1 MFILTNTDLPELA
14 TTYYNSCINSIL
26 KQSTSLTNSGLIS
39 KLFSNVTTTITTV
52 TAGING
58 TYELTTDTLPDLIT
72 TTNGTFTLAKDINNP
87 VNGEFIYINNKV
99 VIYSAVNLIN
109 VTVFSSPIVN
119 SLRIPTINGLAGLPV
134 LSNITISESFQ
145 DHPTASISLVTSVNY
160 IAQVRSLFRV
170 SSLFNLSKYQFV
182 VNSYNEE
189 LSSDDDILRVNINLR
204 GKWDNYVNYP
214 IALNNTTDINNNFQD
229 PECSIDAT
237 EIAKTKKY
245 VTINEVAAKSGARI
259 TGIEGTVIVDKSD
272 NNATVTLGSLINE
285 YLDINS
291 AFVDYNKP
299 DVIVCRKLNAVTSWT
314 YNSDK
319 ILSNFNTTINRNL
332 PLPINGSYGSIN
344 NNISYTS
351 LVPTTIT
358 NRVTSLTAENTSIIP
373 YPTIYNYTTPDNF
386 NDAGNIVIEEATKD
400 IQSEFENRKPVK
412 RTYIKGDL
420 DAATCPPNI
429 TRLKT
434 LDLNYDNSGVTK
446 TITYV
451 TEEDNNPISEVTR
464 RYGFAYTAWDITLI
478 SGGSIELDSA
488 ADSWWFLIE
497 KTVTNYIY
505 DEKTGYLLGYDLSG
519 EKLIRA
525 QIEGSDNFTQNY
537 ALAANDDQE
546 LSSFD
551 TATYNTYQF
560 RYVPVYGAKRYE
572 LAQHRDYYKQF
583 GQQSKFIKRCNKDG
597 SSSYV
602 ADPTYVEP
610 MFVIAESEEYSCFL
624 QVSNPANLDLELGDP
639 IQPPL
644 TSGQETYN
652 RTTLKILPSKN
663 SNLEQEAFGFDSA
676 FQGEDTYI
684 SYTSNFTSQDPGF
697 RAVTEETSSSTNTGI
712 PPVHT
717 RKPPKYELIEP
728 KKEEIKKP
736 SNYRYVYWTTPYT
749 GGYPR
754 TGSYNFDK
762 AKNINEVT
770 AAVNNQLR
778 IDDIRNTLTSTMTVP
793 YNGSITTGDKVTV
806 IFNGLQ
812 CRRRV
817 VSITHSIIQEFT
829 NVGIE
834 TTAVTNLTMG
844 IDRDISVS
852 SKKEKIVKPVKPTNL
867 NPKILVDVINVGF
880 TLGSLLPNTL
890 GRGS

>member
-52 TAGING
+52 TANNNG

-358 NRVTSLTAENTSIIP
+358 NRVTSLTAENTFIIP

-400 IQSEFENRKPVK
+400 IQSKFENRKPVK

-420 DAATCPPNI
+420 DAATCPSNI

-434 LDLNYDNSGVTK
+434 LDLNHDKSGVTK
-446 TITYV
+446 TIIDI

-464 RYGFAYTAWDITLI
+464 RYGFAYTSWDITLI

-488 ADSWWFLIE
+488 ATNWWTLIE
-497 KTVTNYIY
+497 ETKTTYNY
-505 DEKTGYLLGYDLSG
+505 DNKTGYLLGYDLTG
-519 EKLIRA
+519 RKLIRA
-525 QIEGSDNFTQNY
+525 NIEGDDRYTQEY
-537 ALAANDDQE
+537 QLAVNDGE
-546 LSSFD
+546 TPSSAD

-560 RYVPVYGAKRYE
+560 KFVRVTGAKRYE
-572 LAQHRDYYKQF
+572 LAQHRDYYRQF
-583 GQQSKFIKRCNKDG
+583 GQQSKFIKQCNKDG

-602 ADPTYVEP
+602 ADPTYIEP
-610 MFVIAESEEYSCFL
+610 MFVIAEAEQYSCFL
-624 QVSNPANLDLELGDP
+624 SVDNPLNLERSQSYP
-639 IQPPL
+639 VEPPL

-652 RTTLKILPSKN
+652 RTFLKILPSKN
-663 SNLEQEAFGFDSA
+663 SAKQQNFRSDY
-676 FQGEDTYI
+676 QGEDTYI

-728 KKEEIKKP
+728 KKEEDKVTN
-736 SNYRYVYWTTPYT
+736 NYRYVYWTTPYT

-762 AKNINEVT
+762 AKNISEVT

-778 IDDIRNTLTSTMTVP
+778 IDDIRNTLTSTMTIP
-793 YNGSITTGDKVTV
+793 YNDSITTGDKVTV

-852 SKKEKIVKPVKPTNL
+852 SKKEKIVKPIKPT
-867 NPKILVDVINVGF
+867 PKTPSDVYAEGF
-880 TLGSLLPNTL
+880 KLGSLLPNTL

>member
-358 NRVTSLTAENTSIIP
+358 NRVTSLTAENTFIIP

-386 NDAGNIVIEEATKD
+386 NDAGNIVIEEATKN
-400 IQSEFENRKPVK
+400 IQSKFENRKPVK

-420 DAATCPPNI
+420 DAATCPSNI

-434 LDLNYDNSGVTK
+434 LDLNHDKSGVTK
-446 TITYV
+446 TIIDI

-464 RYGFAYTAWDITLI
+464 RYGFAYTSWDITLI

-488 ADSWWFLIE
+488 ATNWWTLIE
-497 KTVTNYIY
+497 ETKTTYNY
-505 DEKTGYLLGYDLSG
+505 DNKTGYLLGYDLTG
-519 EKLIRA
+519 RKLIRA
-525 QIEGSDNFTQNY
+525 NIEGDDRYTQEY
-537 ALAANDDQE
+537 QLAVNDGE
-546 LSSFD
+546 TPSSAD

-560 RYVPVYGAKRYE
+560 KFVRVTGAKRYE
-572 LAQHRDYYKQF
+572 LAQHRDYYRQF
-583 GQQSKFIKRCNKDG
+583 GQQSKFIKQCNKDG

-602 ADPTYVEP
+602 ADPTYIEP
-610 MFVIAESEEYSCFL
+610 MFVIAEAEQYSCFL
-624 QVSNPANLDLELGDP
+624 SVDNPLNLERESGDP
-639 IQPPL
+639 VEPPL

-652 RTTLKILPSKN
+652 RTFLKILPSKN
-663 SNLEQEAFGFDSA
+663 SAKQQNFRSDY
-676 FQGEDTYI
+676 QGEDTYI

-728 KKEEIKKP
+728 KKEEDKVTN
-736 SNYRYVYWTTPYT
+736 NYRYVYWTTPYT

-762 AKNINEVT
+762 AKNISEVT

-778 IDDIRNTLTSTMTVP
+778 IDDIRNTLTSTMTIP

-812 CRRRV
+812 CYRRV

-852 SKKEKIVKPVKPTNL
+852 SKKEKIVKPVKPT
-867 NPKILVDVINVGF
+867 PKTPSDVYAEGF
-880 TLGSLLPNTL
+880 KLGSLLPNTL

>member
-52 TAGING
+52 TANNNG

-109 VTVFSSPIVN
+109 VTVVSSPIVN

-214 IALNNTTDINNNFQD
+214 IALNNTTDINPNFQD

-299 DVIVCRKLNAVTSWT
+299 DVIVCRKLDAVTNWT
-314 YNSDK
+314 YYSFN

-358 NRVTSLTAENTSIIP
+358 NRVTSLTAENTFIIP

-386 NDAGNIVIEEATKD
+386 NDAGNVIIEEATKD
-400 IQSEFENRKPVK
+400 IQSKFENRKPVK

-420 DAATCPPNI
+420 DAATCPSNI

-434 LDLNYDNSGVTK
+434 LDLNHDKSGVTK
-446 TITYV
+446 TIIDI

-464 RYGFAYTAWDITLI
+464 RYGFAYTSWNITLI
-478 SGGSIELDSA
+478 SGESIELDSA
-488 ADSWWFLIE
+488 ATNWWTLIE
-497 KTVTNYIY
+497 ETKTTYNY
-505 DEKTGYLLGYDLSG
+505 DDKTGYLLGYDLTG
-519 EKLIRA
+519 RKLIRA
-525 QIEGSDNFTQNY
+525 NIEGDDRYTQEY
-537 ALAANDDQE
+537 QLAVNDGE
-546 LSSFD
+546 TPSSAD

-560 RYVPVYGAKRYE
+560 KFVRVTGAKRYE
-572 LAQHRDYYKQF
+572 LAQHRDYYRQF
-583 GQQSKFIKRCNKDG
+583 GQQSKFIKQCNKDG

-602 ADPTYVEP
+602 ADPTYIEP
-610 MFVIAESEEYSCFL
+610 MFVIAEAEQYSCFL
-624 QVSNPANLDLELGDP
+624 SVDNPLNLERESGDP
-639 IQPPL
+639 VEPPL

-652 RTTLKILPSKN
+652 RTFLKILPSKN
-663 SNLEQEAFGFDSA
+663 SAKQQDFRSDY
-676 FQGEDTYI
+676 QGEDTYI

-697 RAVTEETSSSTNTGI
+697 RAVIEETSSSTNTGI

-778 IDDIRNTLTSTMTVP
+778 IDDIRNTLTSTMTIP

-817 VSITHSIIQEFT
+817 VSITHSIEQEVT
-829 NVGIE
+829 NTGVI

-852 SKKEKIVKPVKPTNL
+852 SKKEEIVKPVKPT
-867 NPKILVDVINVGF
+867 PKTPSDVYDKGF
-880 TLGSLLPNTL
+880 KLGSLLPNTL

>member
-400 IQSEFENRKPVK
+400 IQSKFENRKPVK

-420 DAATCPPNI
+420 DAATCPSNI

-434 LDLNYDNSGVTK
+434 LDLNHDKSGVTK
-446 TITYV
+446 TIIDI

-478 SGGSIELDSA
+478 SGESIELDSA
-488 ADSWWFLIE
+488 ATNWWTLIE
-497 KTVTNYIY
+497 ETKTTYNY
-505 DEKTGYLLGYDLSG
+505 DNKTGYLLGYDLTG
-519 EKLIRA
+519 RKLIRA
-525 QIEGSDNFTQNY
+525 NIEGDDRYTQEY
-537 ALAANDDQE
+537 QLAVNDGE
-546 LSSFD
+546 TPSSAD

-560 RYVPVYGAKRYE
+560 KFVRVTGAKRYQ

-583 GQQSKFIKRCNKDG
+583 GQQSKFIKQCNKDG

-602 ADPTYVEP
+602 ADPTYIEP
-610 MFVIAESEEYSCFL
+610 MFVIAEAEQYSCFL
-624 QVSNPANLDLELGDP
+624 SVDNPLNLERSQSYP
-639 IQPPL
+639 VEPPL

-652 RTTLKILPSKN
+652 RTFLKILSSKN
-663 SNLEQEAFGFDSA
+663 SAKQQNFRSDY
-676 FQGEDTYI
+676 QGEDTYI

-728 KKEEIKKP
+728 KKEEDKVTN
-736 SNYRYVYWTTPYT
+736 NYRYVYWTTPYT

-817 VSITHSIIQEFT
+817 VSITHSIEQEVT
-829 NVGIE
+829 NTGVI

-852 SKKEKIVKPVKPTNL
+852 SKKEKIVKPVKPT
-867 NPKILVDVINVGF
+867 PKTPSDVYAEGF
-880 TLGSLLPNTL
+880 KLGSLLPNTL

>member
-358 NRVTSLTAENTSIIP
+358 NRVTSLTAENTFIIP

-400 IQSEFENRKPVK
+400 IQSKFENRKPVK

-420 DAATCPPNI
+420 DAATCPSNI

-434 LDLNYDNSGVTK
+434 LDLNHDKSGVTK
-446 TITYV
+446 TIIDI

-464 RYGFAYTAWDITLI
+464 RYGFAYTSWDITLI

-488 ADSWWFLIE
+488 ATNWWTLIE
-497 KTVTNYIY
+497 ETKTTYNY
-505 DEKTGYLLGYDLSG
+505 DNKTGYLLGYDLTG
-519 EKLIRA
+519 RKLIRA
-525 QIEGSDNFTQNY
+525 NIEGDDRYTQEY
-537 ALAANDDQE
+537 QLAVNDGE
-546 LSSFD
+546 TPSSAD

-560 RYVPVYGAKRYE
+560 KFVRVTGAKRYE
-572 LAQHRDYYKQF
+572 LAQHRDYYRQF
-583 GQQSKFIKRCNKDG
+583 GQQSKFIKQCNKDG

-602 ADPTYVEP
+602 ADPTYIEP
-610 MFVIAESEEYSCFL
+610 MFVIAEAEQYSCFL
-624 QVSNPANLDLELGDP
+624 SVDNPLNLERESGDP
-639 IQPPL
+639 VEPPL

-652 RTTLKILPSKN
+652 RTFLKILSSKN
-663 SNLEQEAFGFDSA
+663 SAKQQNFRSDY
-676 FQGEDTYI
+676 QGEDTYI

-728 KKEEIKKP
+728 KKEEDKVTN
-736 SNYRYVYWTTPYT
+736 NYRYVYWTTPYT

-817 VSITHSIIQEFT
+817 VSITHSIEQEVT

-852 SKKEKIVKPVKPTNL
+852 MEKEKIVKPTNL
-867 NPKILVDVINVGF
+867 NPQTLVDVINAEF
-880 TLGSLLPNTL
+880 KLGSLLPNTL

>member
-358 NRVTSLTAENTSIIP
+358 NRVTSLTAENTFIIP

-386 NDAGNIVIEEATKD
+386 NDAGNIVIEEATKN
-400 IQSEFENRKPVK
+400 IQSKFENRKPVK

-420 DAATCPPNI
+420 DAATCPSNI

-434 LDLNYDNSGVTK
+434 LDLNHDKSGVTK
-446 TITYV
+446 TIIDI

-464 RYGFAYTAWDITLI
+464 RYGFAYTSWDITLI

-488 ADSWWFLIE
+488 ATNWWTLIE
-497 KTVTNYIY
+497 ETKTTYNY
-505 DEKTGYLLGYDLSG
+505 DNKTGYLLGYDLTG
-519 EKLIRA
+519 RKLIRA
-525 QIEGSDNFTQNY
+525 NIEGDDRYTQEY
-537 ALAANDDQE
+537 QLAVNDGE
-546 LSSFD
+546 TPSSAD

-560 RYVPVYGAKRYE
+560 KFVRVTGAKRYE
-572 LAQHRDYYKQF
+572 LAQHRDYYRQF
-583 GQQSKFIKRCNKDG
+583 GQQSKFIKQCNKDG

-602 ADPTYVEP
+602 ADPTYIEP
-610 MFVIAESEEYSCFL
+610 MFVIAEAEQYSCFL
-624 QVSNPANLDLELGDP
+624 SVDNPLNLERESGDP
-639 IQPPL
+639 VEPPL

-652 RTTLKILPSKN
+652 RTFLKILPSKN
-663 SNLEQEAFGFDSA
+663 SAKQQNFRSDY
-676 FQGEDTYI
+676 QGEDTYI

-728 KKEEIKKP
+728 KKEEDKVTN
-736 SNYRYVYWTTPYT
+736 NYRYVYWTTPYT

-762 AKNINEVT
+762 AKNISEVT

-778 IDDIRNTLTSTMTVP
+778 IDDIRNTLTSTMTIP

-812 CRRRV
+812 CYRRV

-852 SKKEKIVKPVKPTNL
+852 SKKEKIVKPIKPT
-867 NPKILVDVINVGF
+867 PKTPSDVYAEGF
-880 TLGSLLPNTL
+880 KLGSLLPNTL

>member
-332 PLPINGSYGSIN
+332 PLPIVFPNQEVIYV
-344 NNISYTS
+344 ISGVLMVLDFL
-351 LVPTTIT
+351 LVAK
-358 NRVTSLTAENTSIIP
+358 S
-373 YPTIYNYTTPDNF
+373 
-386 NDAGNIVIEEATKD
+386 IVIPQNVTTSA
-400 IQSEFENRKPVK
+400 QVKPSK
-412 RTYIKGDL
+412 I
-420 DAATCPPNI
+420 
-429 TRLKT
+429 LK
-434 LDLNYDNSGVTK
+434 V
-446 TITYV
+446 IFF
-451 TEEDNNPISEVTR
+451 R
-464 RYGFAYTAWDITLI
+464 Q
-478 SGGSIELDSA
+478 
-488 ADSWWFLIE
+488 
-497 KTVTNYIY
+497 
-505 DEKTGYLLGYDLSG
+505 YLL
-519 EKLIRA
+519 
-525 QIEGSDNFTQNY
+525 
-537 ALAANDDQE
+537 
-546 LSSFD
+546 
-551 TATYNTYQF
+551 
-560 RYVPVYGAKRYE
+560 
-572 LAQHRDYYKQF
+572 
-583 GQQSKFIKRCNKDG
+583 
-597 SSSYV
+597 
-602 ADPTYVEP
+602 
-610 MFVIAESEEYSCFL
+610 
-624 QVSNPANLDLELGDP
+624 
-639 IQPPL
+639 
-644 TSGQETYN
+644 
-652 RTTLKILPSKN
+652 
-663 SNLEQEAFGFDSA
+663 
-676 FQGEDTYI
+676 
-684 SYTSNFTSQDPGF
+684 
-697 RAVTEETSSSTNTGI
+697 
-712 PPVHT
+712 
-717 RKPPKYELIEP
+717 
-728 KKEEIKKP
+728 
-736 SNYRYVYWTTPYT
+736 
-749 GGYPR
+749 
-754 TGSYNFDK
+754 
-762 AKNINEVT
+762 
-770 AAVNNQLR
+770 
-778 IDDIRNTLTSTMTVP
+778 
-793 YNGSITTGDKVTV
+793 
-806 IFNGLQ
+806 
-812 CRRRV
+812 
-817 VSITHSIIQEFT
+817 
-829 NVGIE
+829 
-834 TTAVTNLTMG
+834 
-844 IDRDISVS
+844 
-852 SKKEKIVKPVKPTNL
+852 
-867 NPKILVDVINVGF
+867 
-880 TLGSLLPNTL
+880 
-890 GRGS
+890 

>member
-1 MFILTNTDLPELA
+1 MFILTNTDLPELT
-14 TTYYNSCINSIL
+14 TTYNNSCINSVL

-39 KLFSNVTTTITTV
+39 KLFNNVTTTIANV
-52 TAGING
+52 TNGIVNG
-58 TYELTTDTLPDLIT
+58 TYELIVDTLPNVIISA
-72 TTNGTFTLAKDINNP
+72 NRTFTLAKDINNP
-87 VNGEFIYINNKV
+87 VNGEFIYVNNKI
-99 VIYSAVNLIN
+99 VIYSNLNLTNITL
-109 VTVFSSPIVN
+109 VSTPLVN

-145 DHPTASISLVTSVNY
+145 DHPTASISLVTSINY

-189 LSSDDDILRVNINLR
+189 LSNSDDVLRVNINLR
-204 GKWDNYVNYP
+204 GKWDNYFNYP
-214 IALNNTTDINNNFQD
+214 IALNNTTDTNNNFQD

-237 EIAKTKKY
+237 ELAKTKKY
-245 VTINEVAAKSGARI
+245 VTINEVAAKIEARI

-272 NNATVTLGSLINE
+272 SNATVTLGSLINE
-285 YLDINS
+285 YIDINS
-291 AFVDYNKP
+291 AFIDYTRSDAILVN
-299 DVIVCRKLNAVTSWT
+299 KLNAVRNWT
-314 YNSDK
+314 YDNSR
-319 ILSNFNTTINRNL
+319 ILSNFNTTINRTL

-358 NRVTSLTAENTSIIP
+358 NRVASLTAENISIIP
-373 YPTIYNYTTPDNF
+373 YPTIYNYTTSDNF
-386 NDAGNIVIEEATKD
+386 NDNGNLIIEEATKD
-400 IQSEFENRKPVK
+400 IPPEFEVRKPVK
-412 RTYIKGDL
+412 RQYIKGDP
-420 DAATCPPNI
+420 DAPFCPPNI
-429 TRLKT
+429 TRLRT
-434 LDLNYDNSGVTK
+434 LDLNHDNSGVTK

-451 TEEDNNPISEVTR
+451 TEEDNNPITEVTR

-488 ADSWWFLIE
+488 ADPWWFLIE
-497 KTVTNYIY
+497 ETTTNYIY
-505 DEKTGYLLGYDLSG
+505 DEKTGYLLGYNLSG

-537 ALAANDDQE
+537 ALAVYDDE
-546 LSSFD
+546 TPSVVD
-551 TATYNTYQF
+551 TATYNTYLF
-560 RYVPVYGAKRYE
+560 RYVPVYGAKRYQ
-572 LAQHRDYYKQF
+572 LVQHRDYYQQF
-583 GQQSKFIKRCNKDG
+583 GQSDKFIKRCNKDG

-602 ADPTYVEP
+602 ADPNYVEP
-610 MFVIAESEEYSCFL
+610 MFVISESEEYSCFL
-624 QVSNPANLDLELGDP
+624 QVSNPANLDRESGDP

-663 SNLEQEAFGFDSA
+663 SNREQFGSEFDSK

-728 KKEEIKKP
+728 KKENPKKP
-736 SNYRYVYWTTPYT
+736 SNYRYVFWTEPYK

-754 TGSYNFDK
+754 TGSYSFDK

-793 YNGSITTGDKVTV
+793 YNGSITTGDKVNV

-812 CRRRV
+812 CYRRV

-844 IDRDISVS
+844 IDRDINVS
-852 SKKEKIVKPVKPTNL
+852 SKKEKIVKPIASP
-867 NPKILVDVINVGF
+867 NPQILVDVINVGF
-880 TLGSLLPNTL
+880 TIGSLLPNTI

>member
-358 NRVTSLTAENTSIIP
+358 NRVTSLTAENTFIIP

-400 IQSEFENRKPVK
+400 IQSKFENRKPVK

-464 RYGFAYTAWDITLI
+464 RYGFAYTSWDITLI

-560 RYVPVYGAKRYE
+560 RYVPVYGAKRYQ
-572 LAQHRDYYKQF
+572 LAQHRDYYNQF

-624 QVSNPANLDLELGDP
+624 QVSNPANIDRESGDP

-663 SNLEQEAFGFDSA
+663 SNREQFGFEFDSA

-684 SYTSNFTSQDPGF
+684 TYTSNFTSQDPGF

-817 VSITHSIIQEFT
+817 VSITHSIEQEVT
-829 NVGIE
+829 NTGVI

-852 SKKEKIVKPVKPTNL
+852 MEKEKIVKPTNL
-867 NPKILVDVINVGF
+867 NPQTLVDVINAEF
-880 TLGSLLPNTL
+880 KLGSLLPNTL

>member
-52 TAGING
+52 TANNNG

-358 NRVTSLTAENTSIIP
+358 NRVTSLIAENISIIP
-373 YPTIYNYTTPDNF
+373 CPTIYNYTTPDNF
-386 NDAGNIVIEEATKD
+386 NDNGNVIIEEATKD
-400 IQSEFENRKPVK
+400 IQSKFESRKPVK
-412 RTYIKGDL
+412 RTYYKGDL
-420 DAATCPPNI
+420 DAAYCPPNI

-560 RYVPVYGAKRYE
+560 RYVPVYGAKRYL

-624 QVSNPANLDLELGDP
+624 QVSNPANIDRESGDP

-663 SNLEQEAFGFDSA
+663 SNREQFGFEFDSA

-684 SYTSNFTSQDPGF
+684 TYTSNFTSQDPGF

-817 VSITHSIIQEFT
+817 VSITHSIEQEVT
-829 NVGIE
+829 NTGVI

-852 SKKEKIVKPVKPTNL
+852 REKEKIVKPTNL
-867 NPKILVDVINVGF
+867 NPQTLVDVINAEF
-880 TLGSLLPNTL
+880 KLGSLLPNTL

>member
-1 MFILTNTDLPELA
+1 MFILTNTDLPELT
-14 TTYYNSCINSIL
+14 TTYHNSCINSIL
-26 KQSTSLTNSGLIS
+26 KPSTSLTNSGLIS
-39 KLFSNVTTTITTV
+39 NLFNKSTTIITPVIEGETS
-52 TAGING
+52 G
-58 TYELTTDTLPDLIT
+58 TYEVIVDTLPDLIIT
-72 TTNGTFTLAKDINNP
+72 STRIYTLAKDVNNP
-87 VNGEFIYINNKV
+87 VDGEFIYVDGKV
-99 VIYSAVNLIN
+99 IIYSNLNLTNITL
-109 VTVFSSPIVN
+109 VSTPLVN
-119 SLRIPTINGLAGLPV
+119 SLRIPTINGLVGLPV

-189 LSSDDDILRVNINLR
+189 LSNNDDILRVNINLR

-214 IALNNTTDINNNFQD
+214 IALNNTTDTNNNFQD

-237 EIAKTKKY
+237 ELAKTKKY
-245 VTINEVAAKSGARI
+245 VTINEVAAKAGGARI

-272 NNATVTLGSLINE
+272 SNATVTLGSLINE

-291 AFVDYNKP
+291 AFVDYNRP
-299 DVIVCRKLNAVTSWT
+299 DVIVCKKLNAVTSWT
-314 YNSDK
+314 YYSFN

-332 PLPINGSYGSIN
+332 PLPINGSYGVIS
-344 NNISYTS
+344 NNIAYTS

-358 NRVTSLTAENTSIIP
+358 NRVPSLTAENTSIIP
-373 YPTIYNYTTPDNF
+373 RPTIYNYTTPDNF
-386 NDAGNIVIEEATKD
+386 NDNGDLIIEEATKD
-400 IQSEFENRKPVK
+400 IPPEFEVRKPVK

-420 DAATCPPNI
+420 DAATCPSNI
-429 TRLKT
+429 TRLRT
-434 LDLNYDNSGVTK
+434 LDLNHDKSGVTK
-446 TITYV
+446 TIINV
-451 TEEDNNPISEVTR
+451 TEEDNNPITEVTR

-488 ADSWWFLIE
+488 ADPWWFLIE
-497 KTVTNYIY
+497 KTTTDYIY
-505 DEKTGYLLGYDLSG
+505 DEKTGYLLGYNLSG

-537 ALAANDDQE
+537 ALAVYDDE
-546 LSSFD
+546 TPSVVD
-551 TATYNTYQF
+551 TATYNTYLF
-560 RYVPVYGAKRYE
+560 RYVPVYGAKRYQ
-572 LAQHRDYYKQF
+572 LAQHRDYYQQF
-583 GQQSKFIKRCNKDG
+583 GQSDKFIKRCNKDG
-597 SSSYV
+597 SSSYMK
-602 ADPTYVEP
+602 DPNYVEP

-624 QVSNPANLDLELGDP
+624 QVSNPLNLERESGDP

-663 SNLEQEAFGFDSA
+663 SNREQFGSEFNSA

-728 KKEEIKKP
+728 KKENPKKP
-736 SNYRYVYWTTPYT
+736 SNYRYVFWTEPYK

-754 TGSYNFDK
+754 TGSYSFDK

-844 IDRDISVS
+844 IDRNINVS
-852 SKKEKIVKPVKPTNL
+852 SKKEKIVKPIASP
-867 NPKILVDVINVGF
+867 NPQILVDVINVGF

>member
-1 MFILTNTDLPELA
+1 MFILTNTDLPELT
-14 TTYYNSCINSIL
+14 TTYNNSCINSVL

-39 KLFSNVTTTITTV
+39 KLFNNVTTTIANV
-52 TAGING
+52 TNGIVNG
-58 TYELTTDTLPDLIT
+58 TYELIVDTLPNVIISA
-72 TTNGTFTLAKDINNP
+72 NRTFTLAKDINNP
-87 VNGEFIYINNKV
+87 VNGEFIYVNNKI
-99 VIYSAVNLIN
+99 VIYSNLNLTNITL
-109 VTVFSSPIVN
+109 VSTPLVN

-145 DHPTASISLVTSVNY
+145 DHPTASISLVTSINY
-160 IAQVRSLFRV
+160 IAQVRSLFKV

-189 LSSDDDILRVNINLR
+189 LSNSDDVLRVSINLR

-214 IALNNTTDINNNFQD
+214 IALNNTTDTNNNFQD

-237 EIAKTKKY
+237 ELAKTKKY

-259 TGIEGTVIVDKSD
+259 TGISGTVIVDKSD
-272 NNATVTLGSLINE
+272 SNATVTLGSLINE
-285 YLDINS
+285 YIDINS
-291 AFVDYNKP
+291 AFIDYTRSDAILVK
-299 DVIVCRKLNAVTSWT
+299 KLNAVGNWT
-314 YNSDK
+314 YDNSR
-319 ILSNFNTTINRNL
+319 ILSNFNTNINRNL

-358 NRVTSLTAENTSIIP
+358 NRVASLTAENISIIP

-386 NDAGNIVIEEATKD
+386 NDSGNIVIEEATKN
-400 IQSEFENRKPVK
+400 IEPQYEIRKPVK

-420 DAATCPPNI
+420 DAATCPSNI
-429 TRLKT
+429 TRLRT
-434 LDLNYDNSGVTK
+434 LDLNHDKSGVTK
-446 TITYV
+446 TIINV
-451 TEEDNNPISEVTR
+451 TEEDNNPITEVTR

-478 SGGSIELDSA
+478 SGGSIELDSD
-488 ADSWWFLIE
+488 ADDWWKLIE
-497 KTVTNYIY
+497 ETTTTYNY
-505 DEKTGYLLGYDLSG
+505 DDKTGYLLGYDLTG
-519 EKLIRA
+519 RKLIRA
-525 QIEGSDNFTQNY
+525 NIEGDDRYTQEYQLAVNDGETPSDV
-537 ALAANDDQE
+537 DI
-546 LSSFD
+546 
-551 TATYNTYQF
+551 ATYNTYQF
-560 RYVPVYGAKRYE
+560 KYVKVTGAKRYQ
-572 LAQHRDYYKQF
+572 LAQHRDYYSQF
-583 GQQSKFIKRCNKDG
+583 GQGSKFIKRCNKDG

-602 ADPTYVEP
+602 KDPTYIEP
-610 MFVIAESEEYSCFL
+610 MFAIAEAEQYSCFL
-624 QVSNPANLDLELGDP
+624 RVDNPLNLERESDDP
-639 IQPPL
+639 VEPPL

-663 SNLEQEAFGFDSA
+663 SAKQQGFRSEY
-676 FQGEDTYI
+676 QGEDTYI

-697 RAVTEETSSSTNTGI
+697 RAVTEETSSSTNTGT

-728 KKEEIKKP
+728 KKEEDKVT
-736 SNYRYVYWTTPYT
+736 SNYRYVYWTTPYK

-754 TGSYNFDK
+754 TGSYSFDK

-778 IDDIRNTLTSTMTVP
+778 IDDIRNTLTSTMTVL
-793 YNGSITTGDKVTV
+793 YNGSITTGDKVNV

-812 CRRRV
+812 CYRRV

-844 IDRDISVS
+844 IDRPITVS
-852 SKKEKIVKPVKPTNL
+852 NKREKIVKPIASPTSN
-867 NPKILVDVINVGF
+867 NQAQGDGYYEGF
-880 TLGSLLPNTL
+880 KLGSLLPNTL

>member
-52 TAGING
+52 TANNNG

-109 VTVFSSPIVN
+109 VTVVSSPIVN

-214 IALNNTTDINNNFQD
+214 IALNNTTNINNNFQD

-245 VTINEVAAKSGARI
+245 VTINEVAAKSGAGI

-285 YLDINS
+285 YIDINS

-314 YNSDK
+314 YNSDN

-332 PLPINGSYGSIN
+332 PLPINGSYGVIT
-344 NNISYTS
+344 NNILTS
-351 LVPTTIT
+351 ALVPTTIT
-358 NRVTSLTAENTSIIP
+358 SRTSALTSEDISIIP

-400 IQSEFENRKPVK
+400 IQSKFENRKSVK

-420 DAATCPPNI
+420 DAATCPSNI

-434 LDLNYDNSGVTK
+434 LDLNHDKSGVTK
-446 TITYV
+446 TIIDI

-464 RYGFAYTAWDITLI
+464 RYGFAYTSWNITLI
-478 SGGSIELDSA
+478 SGESIELDSA
-488 ADSWWFLIE
+488 ATNWWTLIE
-497 KTVTNYIY
+497 ETKTTYNY
-505 DEKTGYLLGYDLSG
+505 DDKTGYLLGYDLTG
-519 EKLIRA
+519 RKLIRA
-525 QIEGSDNFTQNY
+525 NIEGDDRYTQEY
-537 ALAANDDQE
+537 QLAVNDGE
-546 LSSFD
+546 TPSSAD

-560 RYVPVYGAKRYE
+560 KFVRVTGAKRYQ

-624 QVSNPANLDLELGDP
+624 SVDNPLNLERKSGDP
-639 IQPPL
+639 VEPPL

-652 RTTLKILPSKN
+652 RTFLKILPSKN
-663 SNLEQEAFGFDSA
+663 SAKQQDFRSDY
-676 FQGEDTYI
+676 QGEDTYI

-812 CRRRV
+812 CQRRV
-817 VSITHSIIQEFT
+817 VSITHSIEQEVT
-829 NVGIE
+829 NTGVI

-852 SKKEKIVKPVKPTNL
+852 REKEKIVKPTNL
-867 NPKILVDVINVGF
+867 NSQTPVDVYDKGF
-880 TLGSLLPNTL
+880 KLGSLLPNTL

>member
-52 TAGING
+52 TANNNG

-109 VTVFSSPIVN
+109 VTVVSSPIVN

-214 IALNNTTDINNNFQD
+214 IALNNTTNIKPNFQD

-285 YLDINS
+285 YQGINS

-299 DVIVCRKLNAVTSWT
+299 DVIVCRKLDAVTSWT
-314 YNSDK
+314 YNNDN

-358 NRVTSLTAENTSIIP
+358 SRTSALTSEDISIIP

-386 NDAGNIVIEEATKD
+386 NDAGNVIIEEATKD
-400 IQSEFENRKPVK
+400 IQSKFESRKPVK

-420 DAATCPPNI
+420 DAATCPSNI

-434 LDLNYDNSGVTK
+434 LDLNHDKSGVTK
-446 TITYV
+446 TIMEV

-478 SGGSIELDSA
+478 SGESIELDSA
-488 ADSWWFLIE
+488 ATNWWKLIE
-497 KTVTNYIY
+497 ETKTTYNY
-505 DEKTGYLLGYDLSG
+505 DDKTGYLLGYDLTG
-519 EKLIRA
+519 RKLIRA
-525 QIEGSDNFTQNY
+525 NIEGDDRYTQEY
-537 ALAANDDQE
+537 QLAVNDGE
-546 LSSFD
+546 TPSSAD

-560 RYVPVYGAKRYE
+560 KFVRVTGAKRYE
-572 LAQHRDYYKQF
+572 LAQHRDYYRQF
-583 GQQSKFIKRCNKDG
+583 GQQSKFIKQCNKDG

-602 ADPTYVEP
+602 ADPTYIEP
-610 MFVIAESEEYSCFL
+610 MFVIAEAEQYSCFL
-624 QVSNPANLDLELGDP
+624 SVDNPLNLERESGDP
-639 IQPPL
+639 VEPPL

-652 RTTLKILPSKN
+652 RTFLKILPSKN
-663 SNLEQEAFGFDSA
+663 SAKQQDFRSDY
-676 FQGEDTYI
+676 QGEDTYI

-697 RAVTEETSSSTNTGI
+697 RAVIEETSSSTNTGI

-778 IDDIRNTLTSTMTVP
+778 IDDIRNTLTSTMTIP

-817 VSITHSIIQEFT
+817 VSITHSIEQEVT
-829 NVGIE
+829 NTGVI

-852 SKKEKIVKPVKPTNL
+852 SKKEEIVKPVKPT
-867 NPKILVDVINVGF
+867 PKTPSDVYDKGF
-880 TLGSLLPNTL
+880 KLGSLLPNTL

>member
-109 VTVFSSPIVN
+109 VTVVSSPIVN

-160 IAQVRSLFRV
+160 IAQVRSLFKM

-299 DVIVCRKLNAVTSWT
+299 DVIVCRKLNAVTIWT
-314 YNSDK
+314 YYSFN
-319 ILSNFNTTINRNL
+319 ILSNFTTNINRTL
-332 PLPINGSYGSIN
+332 PLPINGSYGVIT
-344 NNISYTS
+344 NNILTS
-351 LVPTTIT
+351 ALVPTTIT
-358 NRVTSLTAENTSIIP
+358 SRTSALTSEDISIIP

-400 IQSEFENRKPVK
+400 IQSKFENRKPVK

-420 DAATCPPNI
+420 DAATCPSNI

-434 LDLNYDNSGVTK
+434 LDLNHDKSGVTK
-446 TITYV
+446 TIIDI

-464 RYGFAYTAWDITLI
+464 RYGFAYTSWNITLI
-478 SGGSIELDSA
+478 SGDKVELDSA
-488 ADSWWFLIE
+488 ATNWWTLIE
-497 KTVTNYIY
+497 ETKTTYNY
-505 DEKTGYLLGYDLSG
+505 DNKTGYLLGYDLTG
-519 EKLIRA
+519 RKLIRA
-525 QIEGSDNFTQNY
+525 NIEGDDRYTQEY
-537 ALAANDDQE
+537 QLAVNDGE
-546 LSSFD
+546 TPSSAD

-560 RYVPVYGAKRYE
+560 KFVRVTGAKRYE
-572 LAQHRDYYKQF
+572 LAQHRDYYRQF
-583 GQQSKFIKRCNKDG
+583 GQQSKFIKQCNKDG

-602 ADPTYVEP
+602 EDPTYIEP
-610 MFVIAESEEYSCFL
+610 MFVIAEAEQYSCFL
-624 QVSNPANLDLELGDP
+624 SVDNPLNLERESDDP
-639 IQPPL
+639 VEPPL

-652 RTTLKILPSKN
+652 RTFLKILPSKN
-663 SNLEQEAFGFDSA
+663 SAKQQNFRSDY
-676 FQGEDTYI
+676 QGEDTYI

-697 RAVTEETSSSTNTGI
+697 RAVIEETSSSTNTGI

-728 KKEEIKKP
+728 KKEEDKVTN
-736 SNYRYVYWTTPYT
+736 NYRYVYWTTPYT

-778 IDDIRNTLTSTMTVP
+778 IDDIRNTLTSTMTIP

-817 VSITHSIIQEFT
+817 VSITHSIIQEST
-829 NVGIE
+829 DVGIE

-852 SKKEKIVKPVKPTNL
+852 SKKEKIVKPVSPT
-867 NPKILVDVINVGF
+867 PKTPSDVYDKGF
-880 TLGSLLPNTL
+880 KLGSLLENTL

>member
-52 TAGING
+52 TANNNG

-358 NRVTSLTAENTSIIP
+358 NRVTSLTAENTFIIP

-400 IQSEFENRKPVK
+400 IQSKFENRKPVK

-420 DAATCPPNI
+420 DAATCPSNI

-434 LDLNYDNSGVTK
+434 LDLNHDKSGVTK
-446 TITYV
+446 TIIDI

-478 SGGSIELDSA
+478 SGESIELDSA
-488 ADSWWFLIE
+488 ATNWWTLIE
-497 KTVTNYIY
+497 ETKTTYNY
-505 DEKTGYLLGYDLSG
+505 DNKTGYLLGYDLTG
-519 EKLIRA
+519 RKLIRA
-525 QIEGSDNFTQNY
+525 NIEGDDRYTQEY
-537 ALAANDDQE
+537 QLAVNDGE
-546 LSSFD
+546 TPSSAD

-560 RYVPVYGAKRYE
+560 KFVRVTGAKRYQ

-583 GQQSKFIKRCNKDG
+583 GQQSKFIKQCNKDG

-602 ADPTYVEP
+602 ADPTYIEP
-610 MFVIAESEEYSCFL
+610 MFVIAEAEQYSCFL
-624 QVSNPANLDLELGDP
+624 SVDNPLNLERSQSYP
-639 IQPPL
+639 VEPPL

-652 RTTLKILPSKN
+652 RTFLKILSSKN
-663 SNLEQEAFGFDSA
+663 SAKQQNFRSDY
-676 FQGEDTYI
+676 QGEDTYI

-728 KKEEIKKP
+728 KKEEDKVTN
-736 SNYRYVYWTTPYT
+736 NYRYVYWTTPYT

-778 IDDIRNTLTSTMTVP
+778 IDDIRNTLTSTMTIP
-793 YNGSITTGDKVTV
+793 YNDSITTGDKVTV

-817 VSITHSIIQEFT
+817 VSITHSIEQEVT

-852 SKKEKIVKPVKPTNL
+852 SKKEKIVKPVKPT
-867 NPKILVDVINVGF
+867 PKTPSDVYAEGF
-880 TLGSLLPNTL
+880 KLGSLLPNTL

>member
-52 TAGING
+52 TANNNG

-109 VTVFSSPIVN
+109 VSVVSSPIVN

-214 IALNNTTDINNNFQD
+214 IALNNTTDINPNFQD

-299 DVIVCRKLNAVTSWT
+299 DVIVCRKLDAVTNWT
-314 YNSDK
+314 YYSFN

-358 NRVTSLTAENTSIIP
+358 NRVTSLTAENTFIIP

-386 NDAGNIVIEEATKD
+386 NDAGNVIIEEATKD
-400 IQSEFENRKPVK
+400 IQSKFENRKPVK

-420 DAATCPPNI
+420 DAATCPSNI

-434 LDLNYDNSGVTK
+434 LDLNHDKSGVTK
-446 TITYV
+446 TIIDI

-464 RYGFAYTAWDITLI
+464 RYGFAYTSWNITLI
-478 SGGSIELDSA
+478 SGESIELDSA
-488 ADSWWFLIE
+488 ATNWWTLIE
-497 KTVTNYIY
+497 ETKTTYNY
-505 DEKTGYLLGYDLSG
+505 DDKTGYLLGYDLTG
-519 EKLIRA
+519 RKLIRA
-525 QIEGSDNFTQNY
+525 NIEGDDRYTQEY
-537 ALAANDDQE
+537 QLAVNDGE
-546 LSSFD
+546 TPSSAD

-560 RYVPVYGAKRYE
+560 KFVRVTGAKRYE
-572 LAQHRDYYKQF
+572 LAQHRDYYRQF
-583 GQQSKFIKRCNKDG
+583 GQQSKFIKQCNKDG

-602 ADPTYVEP
+602 ADPTYIEP
-610 MFVIAESEEYSCFL
+610 MFVIAEAEQYSCFL
-624 QVSNPANLDLELGDP
+624 SVDNPLNLERESGDP
-639 IQPPL
+639 VEPPL

-652 RTTLKILPSKN
+652 RTFLKILPSKN
-663 SNLEQEAFGFDSA
+663 SAKQQDFRSDY
-676 FQGEDTYI
+676 QGEDTYI

-697 RAVTEETSSSTNTGI
+697 RAVIEETSSSTNTGI

-778 IDDIRNTLTSTMTVP
+778 IDDIRNTLTSTMTIP

-817 VSITHSIIQEFT
+817 VSITHSIEQEVT
-829 NVGIE
+829 NTGVI

-852 SKKEKIVKPVKPTNL
+852 REKEKIVKPTNL
-867 NPKILVDVINVGF
+867 NPQTLVDVINAEF
-880 TLGSLLPNTL
+880 KLGSLLPNTL

>member
-52 TAGING
+52 TANNNG

-358 NRVTSLTAENTSIIP
+358 NRVTSLTAENTFIIP

-400 IQSEFENRKPVK
+400 IQSKFENRKPVK

-420 DAATCPPNI
+420 DAATCPSNI

-434 LDLNYDNSGVTK
+434 LDLNHDKSGVTK
-446 TITYV
+446 TIIDI

-478 SGGSIELDSA
+478 SGESIELDSA
-488 ADSWWFLIE
+488 ATNWWTLIE
-497 KTVTNYIY
+497 ETKTTYNY
-505 DEKTGYLLGYDLSG
+505 DNKTGYLLGYDLTG
-519 EKLIRA
+519 RKLIRA
-525 QIEGSDNFTQNY
+525 NIEGDDRYTQEY
-537 ALAANDDQE
+537 QLAVNDGE
-546 LSSFD
+546 TPSSAD

-560 RYVPVYGAKRYE
+560 KFVRVTGAKRYE
-572 LAQHRDYYKQF
+572 LAQHRDYYRQF
-583 GQQSKFIKRCNKDG
+583 GQQSKFIKQCNKDG

-602 ADPTYVEP
+602 ADPTYIEP
-610 MFVIAESEEYSCFL
+610 MFVIAEAEQYSCFL
-624 QVSNPANLDLELGDP
+624 SVDNPLNLERESGDP
-639 IQPPL
+639 VEPPL

-652 RTTLKILPSKN
+652 RTFLKILSSKN
-663 SNLEQEAFGFDSA
+663 SAKQQNFRSDY
-676 FQGEDTYI
+676 QGEDTYI

-728 KKEEIKKP
+728 KKEEDKVTN
-736 SNYRYVYWTTPYT
+736 NYRYVYWTTPYT

-778 IDDIRNTLTSTMTVP
+778 IDDIRNTLTSTMTIP
-793 YNGSITTGDKVTV
+793 YNDSITTGDKVTV

-817 VSITHSIIQEFT
+817 VSITHSIEQEVT

-852 SKKEKIVKPVKPTNL
+852 SKKEKIVKPVKPT
-867 NPKILVDVINVGF
+867 PKTPSDVYAEGF
-880 TLGSLLPNTL
+880 KLGSLLPNTL

>member
-52 TAGING
+52 TANNNG

-358 NRVTSLTAENTSIIP
+358 NRVTSLTAENISIIP
-373 YPTIYNYTTPDNF
+373 CPTIYNYTTPDNF
-386 NDAGNIVIEEATKD
+386 NDNGNVIIEEATKD
-400 IQSEFENRKPVK
+400 IQSKFESRKPVK
-412 RTYIKGDL
+412 RTYYKGDL
-420 DAATCPPNI
+420 DAAYCPPNI

-560 RYVPVYGAKRYE
+560 RYVPVYGAKRYL

-676 FQGEDTYI
+676 FQGEDTYM

-817 VSITHSIIQEFT
+817 VSITHSIEQEVT

-852 SKKEKIVKPVKPTNL
+852 MEKEKIVKPTNL
-867 NPKILVDVINVGF
+867 NPQTLVDVINAEF
-880 TLGSLLPNTL
+880 KLGSLLPNTL